1 MEHIMSNSACLEKAV
16 RKAHISVFTDEALRQ
31 SLRQQPREIANN
43 STFIYGRAFP
53 IGSALADI
61 FVHRCT
67 EMEEEGPTGLAWLIK
82 KLVGSEIES
91 ESSPDAAARHALLS
105 GFCWEIGNLLRLG
118 GNGGFHFKHHDESA
132 MLADGIIRGRE
143 RDGARATE
151 LLQSEDEDE
160 VCHA

>member
-1 MEHIMSNSACLEKAV
+1 MKNSPCLEKNR
-16 RKAHISVFTDEALRQ
+16 RKVHVNVFVDEALRQ

-67 EMEEEGPTGLAWLIK
+67 EMEEEGPTGLAWLIE
-82 KLVGSEIES
+82 KLVRSEIDGA
-91 ESSPDAAARHALLS
+91 SSPEAAARHALFS

-118 GNGGFHFKHHDESA
+118 GNGGFRFKHHDESA
-132 MLADGIIRGRE
+132 MLANGIVRGRE
-143 RDGARATE
+143 GDGDLAAQ
-151 LLQSEDEDE
+151 LLQPDDEDE